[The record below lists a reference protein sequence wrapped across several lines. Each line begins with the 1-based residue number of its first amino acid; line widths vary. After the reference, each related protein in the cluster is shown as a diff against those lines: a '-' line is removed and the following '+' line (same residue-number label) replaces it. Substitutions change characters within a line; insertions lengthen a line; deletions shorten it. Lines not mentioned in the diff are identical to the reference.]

1 MWYFYS
7 PIVVFGE
14 DALDHLETIEGKK
27 CFIVT
32 DPGIKNLGLLDILTR
47 KLEDAGKT
55 WEVFAGV
62 EPDPRE
68 ETVYAA
74 AEQCK
79 KYKPD
84 LIIGIGGGSSLDTA
98 KGVWVLYEHPEFKSV
113 DEIHPFQTLNTGKKA
128 KLVAI
133 PTTSGTGAETTWAV
147 VITRTQ
153 EGKDLKLE
161 QGNKGVIPTFA
172 VVDPIFTRGMPPG
185 LTAGT
190 GFDALAHSVEC
201 LISTWQNV
209 FSDALAI
216 GAVRI
221 IFEYLPVAVK
231 NGDDMKARELL
242 HNAASMG
249 GLAFGN
255 AQVTLGHAMAHA
267 LGAVFHIPHGNA
279 VGLCLPYAMEYCI
292 RDPESRNSIQKF
304 ALTAKSVG
312 VAQWSDD
319 DSEAAEKL
327 VEKVKWLQKETG
339 LPPSLE
345 DLGISEVDLDE
356 NMDTLINLCMESA
369 STVMTPRNIGI
380 AEFKNL
386 FEYMYSSRKVDF

>member
-32 DPGIKNLGLLDILTR
+32 DPGIKSLGLLDILTE
-47 KLEDAGKT
+47 KLAGSGKA
-55 WEVFAGV
+55 WEVFADV

-68 ETVYAA
+68 ETVYVA

-79 KYKPD
+79 MYNPD

-98 KGVWVLYEHPEFKSV
+98 KAVWVLYEHPEFTSV
-113 DEIHPFQTLNTGKKA
+113 DEIHPFQNLNTGKKA
-128 KLVAI
+128 QLIAI

-153 EGKDLKLE
+153 EGRDLKLE

-172 VVDPIFTRGMPPG
+172 LVDPVFTRGMPPG

-216 GAVRI
+216 EAIRLI
-221 IFEYLPVAVK
+221 LEYLPEAVHH
-231 NGDDMKARELL
+231 GDNMKARELL
-242 HNAASMG
+242 HDAASMG

-267 LGAVFHIPHGNA
+267 LGAVFHIPHGTA

-292 RDPESRNSIQKF
+292 RDPESSSSTKRVSL
-304 ALTAKSVG
+304 AAKSVG
-312 VAQWSDD
+312 VAHWSDED
-319 DSEAAEKL
+319 TKAADKL

-339 LPPSLE
+339 LPPSLQA
-345 DLGISEVDLDE
+345 LGISQEDLDE
-356 NMDTLINLCMESA
+356 NMDHLITLCMESA
-369 STVMTPRNIGI
+369 STVMTPRSIGV
-380 AEFKNL
+380 AEFRKL
-386 FEYMYSSRKVDF
+386 FEYMYSGRNVDF

>member
-14 DALDHLETIEGKK
+14 DALDHLETIEGKR

-32 DPGIKNLGLLDILTR
+32 DPGIKSLGLLEILTR
-47 KLEDAGKT
+47 KLERLGRS
-55 WEVFAGV
+55 WEVFSDV

-68 ETVYAA
+68 ETVYRA

-79 KYKPD
+79 KYNPD
-84 LIIGIGGGSSLDTA
+84 LIIGIGGGSSLDAA

-113 DEIHPFQTLNTGKKA
+113 DEIHPFQNLNTGKKA
-128 KLVAI
+128 RLIAI

-147 VITRTQ
+147 VITRTK
-153 EGKDLKLE
+153 EGKTLKLE
-161 QGNKGVIPTFA
+161 QGNKGVIPTYA
-172 VVDPIFTRGMPPG
+172 VVDPVFTKGMPPG

-190 GFDALAHSVEC
+190 GFDALAHSMEC
-201 LISTWQNV
+201 LISTWQNM

-216 GAVRI
+216 GAIRLI
-221 IFEYLPVAVK
+221 LEYLPLAVK
-231 NGDDMKARELL
+231 DGDNMKAREAL

-267 LGAVFHIPHGNA
+267 LGAVFHIPHGTA

-292 RDPESRNSIQKF
+292 HDPESDSSIEKL

-319 DSEAAEKL
+319 NSGAAEKL

-339 LPPSLE
+339 LPVSLQALDVSRE
-345 DLGISEVDLDE
+345 DLDE
-356 NMDTLINLCMESA
+356 NLDTLITLCMESA
-369 STVMTPRNIGI
+369 STVMTPRNIGVS
-380 AEFKNL
+380 EFRKL
-386 FEYMYSSRKVDF
+386 FDYMYSGRKVDF